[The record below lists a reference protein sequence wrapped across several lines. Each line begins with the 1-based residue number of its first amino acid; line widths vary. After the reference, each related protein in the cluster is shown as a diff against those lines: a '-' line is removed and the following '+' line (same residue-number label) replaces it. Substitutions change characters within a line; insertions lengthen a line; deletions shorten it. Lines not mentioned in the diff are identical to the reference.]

1 MEMIALE
8 PIDGVEVTTLIDNTT
23 DLLLRSTGDVRRS
36 AGKPPPSAVLEGGR
50 GMSGLRAEHGF
61 SALVTVT
68 KGDGE
73 HRILFDAGLT
83 PTGLIENMRALEVD
97 PGSIE
102 MIVLSHGH
110 ADHTTGLEG
119 VIGALGKASLP
130 VLIHPDFWT
139 RRRVAIPGR
148 DPIEL
153 PSTSRRALE
162 DAGFSITEER
172 LPSFLFGNSVLIT
185 GEVDRTTAFERGFPV
200 HEAHRGGGWEPDPLI
215 LDDQALV
222 VNVRDQGLLVMSGC
236 GHAGI
241 VNIVR
246 YAQRLTG
253 ITRVRAVIGGFHL
266 GGPLFEPL
274 IDPTVEALGE
284 LDPGVVLPAHC
295 TGLTA
300 VRAIA
305 DRLGD
310 RFVQNAVGSTL
321 VL

>member
-1 MEMIALE
+1 METIALE
-8 PIDGVEVTTLIDNTT
+8 PVDRVEVTTLIDNTT
-23 DLLLRSTGDVRRS
+23 DLLLTRTGNVRRSTG
-36 AGKPPPSAVLEGGR
+36 KPPASAVLEGGR

-61 SALVTVT
+61 SALVEVAR
-68 KGDGE
+68 GDGE

-102 MIVLSHGH
+102 VIVLSHGH

-119 VIGALGKASLP
+119 VIGALGRMSLP
-130 VLIHPDFWT
+130 VLIHPEFWT
-139 RRRVAIPGR
+139 RRRIAIPGR

-162 DAGFSITEER
+162 EAGFEITEER
-172 LPSFLFGNSVLIT
+172 LPSFLFQDTVLVT
-185 GEVDRTTAFERGFPV
+185 GEVDRTTSFEQGFPV
-200 HEAHRGGGWEPDPLI
+200 HQARREGEWEPDPLI

-222 VNVRDQGLLVMSGC
+222 VNVRDEGLLVMSGC

-253 ITRVRAVIGGFHL
+253 ISRVRAVIGGFHL
-266 GGPLFEPL
+266 GGPLFAPL
-274 IDPTVEALGE
+274 IDPTVEALLE
-284 LDPGVVLPAHC
+284 IDPGVVLPAHC
-295 TGLTA
+295 TGLEA
-300 VRAIA
+300 VGAIA

-310 RFVQNAVGSTL
+310 GFVQNAVGSTL

>member
-1 MEMIALE
+1 MEPITLE
-8 PIDGVEVTTLIDNTT
+8 PVDRVEVTTLIDNTT
-23 DLLLRSTGDVRRS
+23 DLLLPRTSEVRRS
-36 AGKPPPSAVLEGGR
+36 AGLPPASAVLEGGR

-68 KGDGE
+68 RGDDE

-102 MIVLSHGH
+102 AIVLSHGH

-119 VIGALGKASLP
+119 VIAALGRASLP

-139 RRRVAIPGR
+139 RRRIAIPGR
-148 DPIEL
+148 DPREL
-153 PSTSRRALE
+153 PSTSRRALQ
-162 DAGFSITEER
+162 DAGFRITEER
-172 LPSFLFGNSVLIT
+172 LPSFLFRDTVLIT
-185 GEVDRTTAFERGFPV
+185 GEVDRTTPFEQGFAT
-200 HEAHRGGGWEPDPLI
+200 HQAHRHGRWEPDPLI

-222 VNVRDQGLLVMSGC
+222 VHVRDRGLLVMSGC

-246 YAQRLTG
+246 YARKLTG
-253 ITRVRAVIGGFHL
+253 IDRVAAVVGGFHL
-266 GGPLFEPL
+266 GGTLFEPL
-274 IDPTVEALGE
+274 IGPTVEALVE
-284 LDPGVVLPAHC
+284 LDPGLVLPAHC
-295 TGLTA
+295 TGLAA
-300 VRAIA
+300 VRALA
-305 DRLGD
+305 DRMGE